1 MHPRVKESAFTAR
14 TSTAKLVLLP
24 NLPCPN
30 NTVKLSVASIAI
42 TLNWL
47 VIWTSIISWETK
59 TIKIQCNT
67 NYNKKSFSLET
78 NIFCSNH
85 TMYSCSLSLVIN
97 MLMMYDITIED
108 ASDLHDD
115 AMMRWSYVLT
125 HLKLVF
131 KLISVCHLN

>member
-1 MHPRVKESAFTAR
+1 
-14 TSTAKLVLLP
+14 
-24 NLPCPN
+24 
-30 NTVKLSVASIAI
+30 
-42 TLNWL
+42 
-47 VIWTSIISWETK
+47 
-59 TIKIQCNT
+59 
-67 NYNKKSFSLET
+67 
-78 NIFCSNH
+78 
-85 TMYSCSLSLVIN
+85 MYSCSLSLVIN